1 VQRQVGELGGEIAVS
16 HVHSRPSPR
25 ERLTQRILEADHA
38 GVTHGRTRR
47 LDHAAELWTAVGEVT
62 EEHVT
67 VDIGARALE
76 RAAEARTEPS

>member
-1 VQRQVGELGGEIAVS
+1 
-16 HVHSRPSPR
+16 
-25 ERLTQRILEADHA
+25 LEADHA

-76 RAAEARTEPS
+76 RAAEARTEPL